1 MWADES
7 STSTQRLHD
16 YTQPSRAHADVY
28 AGGASACAQVRL
40 CAPFTHPAEVEFV
53 AKPGAVDPEEGYL
66 VYLEYDAARHR
77 STVVVLD
84 AMEIEGAALCRLPL
98 PHHVPYTFH
107 GCVFQRA

>member
-1 MWADES
+1 
-7 STSTQRLHD
+7 
-16 YTQPSRAHADVY
+16 
-28 AGGASACAQVRL
+28 VRL

-84 AMEIEGAALCRLPL
+84 AMDIEGAALCTLPL